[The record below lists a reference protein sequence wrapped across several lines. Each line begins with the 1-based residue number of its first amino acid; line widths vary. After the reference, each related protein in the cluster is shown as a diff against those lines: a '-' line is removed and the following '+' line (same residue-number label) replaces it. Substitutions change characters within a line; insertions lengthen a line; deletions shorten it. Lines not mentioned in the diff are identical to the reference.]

1 MRAYGHARVYI
12 CPRIFGMHD
21 DSADGVLDF
30 VGILLVDVVLPDGNG
45 VVGRIAALRHAM
57 TRR

>member
-1 MRAYGHARVYI
+1 MRI
-12 CPRIFGMHD
+12 RIFGIHD

-30 VGILLVDVVLPDGNG
+30 VGILLVDIVFPDNNG
-45 VVGRIAALRHAM
+45 VVGGIGVVGHAI